1 MLNTLRLTILGLAA
15 LAPATASA
23 QVELRVHADALG
35 RDERNLNGEYVV
47 VSNEGTTPV
56 DLSGWWLCSAVA
68 DCFVFPEGTR
78 IGSRGDLRVHTGH
91 GRDTAREVYMGH
103 DRPVWA
109 NWADMATLTD
119 RTGAVRARCLWDR
132 GRGIDCSPP

>member
-23 QVELRVHADALG
+23 QVEVRVLADPAG

-91 GRDTAREVYMGH
+91 GRNTLREVYMGRG
-103 DRPVWA
+103 RPVWA
-109 NWADMATLTD
+109 NWADMATLSD
-119 RTGAVRARCLWDR
+119 RAGEVRARCLWDR